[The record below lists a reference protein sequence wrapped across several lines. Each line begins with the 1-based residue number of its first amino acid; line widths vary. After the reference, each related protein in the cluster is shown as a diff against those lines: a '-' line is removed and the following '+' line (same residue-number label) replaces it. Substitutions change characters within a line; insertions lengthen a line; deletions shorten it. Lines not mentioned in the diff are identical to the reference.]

1 MAFKPSGSLN
11 PYGGPVLRSL
21 ILADGITVTEQDAL
35 EPSSG
40 FAALGTSGNGLLGHV
55 TAIVTDDGVGME
67 TTGVAGAATGTFV
80 GTFLTAGDNTTVNK
94 FRAMVDIS
102 KETLYSAELNA
113 AIGTND
119 SDLLGNYMDLAD
131 EDTLDESTATTT
143 QFQYFVWGVD
153 PADSTKSLVNLF
165 ESSVFGPF

>member
-21 ILADGITVTEQDAL
+21 ILGNSITVTEHDAL
-35 EPSSG
+35 EASSG
-40 FAALGTSGNGLLGHV
+40 FAVLGTSGNGLLGHV

-80 GTFLTAGDNTTVNK
+80 GTFLTSSSNQTVNK

-113 AIGTND
+113 TIGTND

-131 EDTLDESTATTT
+131 EDTLDESTAATTVL
-143 QFQYFVWGVD
+143 QYFGWGID
-153 PADSTKSLVNLF
+153 PADSTKALVNLH
-165 ESSVFGPF
+165 ESLVFGPF